1 MQVCGKNATKLHLS
15 VPCTHGL
22 PAREQTEKHGLAAR
36 ATEVKSPGLAARAT
50 EMLKRERQKK
60 LLNLIRAKR
69 IGTQEAL
76 RAHLERAGVPATQ
89 SSLSRDLEEL
99 GVVKH
104 HGSYALPHANGDSA
118 RGLLSL
124 DAAGDVLI
132 VAKCLPGRAS
142 AVAVEIDDAELT
154 EIVGTLAGED
164 LIFIAGPDQKAQRG
178 AIKKVW
184 EMVKL
189 RFTPRILKQLT
200 RV

>member
-1 MQVCGKNATKLHLS
+1 
-15 VPCTHGL
+15 
-22 PAREQTEKHGLAAR
+22 
-36 ATEVKSPGLAARAT
+36 
-50 EMLKRERQKK
+50 MLKRERQKK

-99 GVVKH
+99 GVIKH

-124 DAAGDVLI
+124 DVAGDVLV

-142 AVAVEIDDAELT
+142 AVAVEIDDAALP

-164 LIFIAGPDQKAQRG
+164 TIFISAPAQKRPRPVM
-178 AIKKVW
+178 KKIW
-184 EMVKL
+184 E
-189 RFTPRILKQLT
+189 I
-200 RV
+200 